1 VNFYSFGFCITW
13 VWPFLIKVIPE
24 TCLYIFILIMR
35 TRFYIYYLVM
45 LKRTFPFLL
54 DCKGRVNMDVRFMLF
69 NFLATIFQFYLT
81 LSKFSFEIKESNW
94 SDRRCMIHNIT
105 SPHYGL
111 PCHDVVV
118 LEWEKICLNV
128 ININKQGLLNIYPF
142 DYVSALFYLY
152 HCLSYWCWPLCCL
165 CCDLW
170 LLISPLLSFLIYWY
184 F

>member
-1 VNFYSFGFCITW
+1 MRTG
-13 VWPFLIKVIPE
+13 
-24 TCLYIFILIMR
+24 LYIFYFVIIKLTLIWQP
-35 TRFYIYYLVM
+35 V
-45 LKRTFPFLL
+45 
-54 DCKGRVNMDVRFMLF
+54 CKGRIHRDVRFMLF
-69 NFLATIFQFYLT
+69 NVLATIFQLYLT
-81 LSKFSFEIKESNW
+81 LSKFSFEFKESNW
-94 SDRRCMIHNIT
+94 IDTRCLIQNVV
-105 SPHYGL
+105 SPYYGL